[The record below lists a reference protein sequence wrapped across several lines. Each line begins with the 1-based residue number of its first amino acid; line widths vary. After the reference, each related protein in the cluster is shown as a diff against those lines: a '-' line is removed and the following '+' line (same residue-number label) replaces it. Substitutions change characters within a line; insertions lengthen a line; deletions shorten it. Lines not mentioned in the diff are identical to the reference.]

1 MNIKVDLKI
10 FLFLLLFLVTS
21 QFNIYI
27 LLMLFAFIHE
37 LGHLAMGLILG
48 FKPKEIKVTPVGMK
62 IEFAIKCEEYNKK
75 ILKGNLLGIKREI
88 IALAGPLTNF
98 IIVIIVSILK
108 NIKPELEQIS
118 FFSITT
124 INLQDVIYANL
135 LIAIFNLIP
144 IYPLDGGRII
154 KEILHICIGLGRS
167 EKYTYMISKTMIILL
182 TAISSVVILYIR
194 NISILIIVVYLWI
207 LMIIEKRRYDT
218 RRKIRKIQQLQ
229 QVANRDLEKNL
240 QIK

>member
-144 IYPLDGGRII
+144 IPPFDGSRILYFFLPAKGREYMYKIEQYSFII
-154 KEILHICIGLGRS
+154 VL
-167 EKYTYMISKTMIILL
+167 
-182 TAISSVVILYIR
+182 VILVTGIG
-194 NISILIIVVYLWI
+194 SKLVSPIVNFVLGLLSKFI
-207 LMIIEKRRYDT
+207 ML
-218 RRKIRKIQQLQ
+218 
-229 QVANRDLEKNL
+229 
-240 QIK
+240 